1 MGMDWSWMVIAVLIA
16 FFLSYRE
23 KERRILRTCWPIMG
37 FMGIGWIILHLTGR
51 I

>member
-1 MGMDWSWMVIAVLIA
+1 MDWLWMAIVVAIA

-23 KERRILRTCWPIMG
+23 KERRILKAAWLIIG
-37 FMGIGWIILHLTGR
+37 FMGIGWILFHLLGR